1 MENYHLLQA
10 EDEACWMT
18 LRGGKFV
25 QFSIIEEE
33 S

>member
-18 LRGGKFV
+18 LRGGKLV
-25 QFSIIEEE
+25 LFSAIEEE
-33 S
+33 A